1 MSTYAVKIGDD
12 DHGPFAEEEVAPELE
27 RYRAEHPEDPEFA
40 KVVIWEMP
48 EHGTV
53 GHPRSVWDFVDED
66 GKSDA

>member
-48 EHGTV
+48 EHGDVT
-53 GHPRSVWDFVDED
+53 P
-66 GKSDA
+66 